1 MKIRKIVYAIILS
14 ILIIS
19 SIGVVTIGS
28 SSRFETEVVN
38 ADFDNKK
45 FVWNV
50 NTNKIYNFDNKKTS
64 EYNNK
69 DFKEVDGITNI
80 LLLGTDKRGSKDG
93 VRTDS
98 MMIATIDTVHNK
110 VKLTTLYRDVLVE
123 IRGHGKGKLNW
134 AYAFGGVDLLKETIE
149 DNYLLKIDDYI
160 LLDFNSFIKV
170 IDTLGGVD
178 VDIDKKVLKEFNQHI
193 NDVEGNKANNIK
205 SAGKNKL
212 NGTQALS
219 YARVRYHSGGE
230 QGRTKR
236 QREIISSISE
246 KMKTT
251 SILKYPS
258 IIQSILYNVETSLSL
273 KQIINLAYTVY
284 KIDYK
289 EIDTL
294 SVPFEQLCKEGKY
307 KKYGWVFRT
316 DLYVTAQLLNMYIYQ
331 DEDVDLSEIDKDSLT
346 YLE

>member
-1 MKIRKIVYAIILS
+1 MKIKKIVYAIILS

-28 SSRFETEVVN
+28 SSRFETEIVN
-38 ADFDNKK
+38 ADFNDKK
-45 FVWNV
+45 FGWNV
-50 NTNKIYNFDNKKTS
+50 NTNKIYNFNDEKIS
-64 EYNNK
+64 EYRNK
-69 DFKEVDGITNI
+69 EFKEVDGITNI
-80 LLLGTDKRGSKDG
+80 LLLGTDKRGVKDG

-98 MMIATIDTVHNK
+98 MIIATIDTVHHK

-134 AYAFGGVDLLKETIE
+134 AYAFGGIDLLKETIE
-149 DNYLLKIDDYI
+149 DNYLLKIDDYV

-178 VDIDKKVLKEFNQHI
+178 VNIDKKILKEFNQHI
-193 NDVEGNKANNIK
+193 NDIQGNTANNIK
-205 SAGKNKL
+205 SAGKHRL

-219 YARVRYHSGGE
+219 YARVRYNSGGE

-246 KMKTT
+246 KMKTI
-251 SILKYPS
+251 SILKYPN
-258 IIQSILYNVETSLSL
+258 IVQSILGNVETSLDI
-273 KQIINLAYTVY
+273 KQIINLAYTVH
-284 KIDYK
+284 KMDYK
-289 EIDTL
+289 DIDTL
-294 SVPFEQLCKEGKY
+294 SVPFEPLCKEGKY

-331 DEDVDLSEIDKDSLT
+331 DEPVDLSKVDKESLS